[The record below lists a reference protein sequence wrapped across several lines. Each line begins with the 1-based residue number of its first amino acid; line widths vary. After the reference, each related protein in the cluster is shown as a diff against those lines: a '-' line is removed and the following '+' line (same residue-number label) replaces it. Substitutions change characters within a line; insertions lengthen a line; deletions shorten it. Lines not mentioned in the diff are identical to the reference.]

1 MAAGY
6 GRRAGTGEQS
16 LCVTAQLLVTL
27 QNSLCLW
34 MAEIV
39 HKTEQMI
46 HFDSVS

>member
-27 QNSLCLW
+27 QNSPCLRT
-34 MAEIV
+34 AEIT
-39 HKTEQMI
+39 HKTEQLI
-46 HFDSVS
+46 HF